1 MQVSVNGETSD
12 VAADTT
18 VLSLIES
25 LGLSPKTVVVQ
36 RNEEIVER
44 SDFGAVQLQEGDQ
57 LEFVRF
63 VGGG

>member
-44 SDFGAVQLQEGDQ
+44 SDFGAVQVQEGDQ

>member
-44 SDFGAVQLQEGDQ
+44 SDFGAVQLQAGDQ
-57 LEFVRF
+57 LELVRF